1 MSKATIR
8 ASVQIMDSEYRI
20 SCPAGEQDSLVEA
33 ARYLSEKMVEI
44 RDSGRV
50 LGVERIAV
58 MAALNL
64 SYELL
69 KCKQENNQTSGL
81 LNGQLLDLLDK
92 MEMTL
97 NKAEQIAV

>member
-1 MSKATIR
+1 MSKDTIR
-8 ASVQIMDSEYRI
+8 TTVQIMDSEYRI
-20 SCPAGEQDSLVEA
+20 SSPAGERDSLIEA
-33 ARYLSEKMVEI
+33 AQYLNEKMLEI

-69 KCKQENNQTSGL
+69 KCKQDNNENSGI
-81 LNGQLLDLLDK
+81 LNGQLRDLLDK
-92 MEMTL
+92 METAL
-97 NKAEQIAV
+97 NKTKQMDV

>member
-1 MSKATIR
+1 MSKDTIR
-8 ASVQIMDSEYRI
+8 TTVQIMDSEYRI
-20 SCPAGEQDSLVEA
+20 SSPAGERDSLIEA
-33 ARYLSEKMVEI
+33 AQYLNEKMLEI

-69 KCKQENNQTSGL
+69 KCKQDNTETSGL
-81 LNGQLLDLLDK
+81 LNGRLQNLLDK
-92 MEMTL
+92 METAL
-97 NKAEQIAV
+97 NKTKQMDV

>member
-1 MSKATIR
+1 M
-8 ASVQIMDSEYRI
+8 
-20 SCPAGEQDSLVEA
+20 L
-33 ARYLSEKMVEI
+33 EI

-69 KCKQENNQTSGL
+69 KCKQDNTETSGL
-81 LNGQLLDLLDK
+81 LNGRLQNLLDK
-92 MEMTL
+92 METAL
-97 NKAEQIAV
+97 NKTKQMDV